1 MIHALQ
7 VFVAMRHL
15 GLNGKS
21 SAGILWPGEG
31 RGDLADLFPSLISKL
46 VRTAPVPLAAW
57 RGVW

>member
-15 GLNGKS
+15 GLNRKS

-57 RGVW
+57 